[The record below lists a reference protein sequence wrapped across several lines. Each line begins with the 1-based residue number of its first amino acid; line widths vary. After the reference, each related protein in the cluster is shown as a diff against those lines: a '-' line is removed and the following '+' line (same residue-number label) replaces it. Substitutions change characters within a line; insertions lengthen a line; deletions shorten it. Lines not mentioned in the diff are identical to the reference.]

1 VENAIYLEI
10 RRSLWS
16 FGSRVA
22 LAAALMLTLCCTAA
36 LGVQRPYDDAVERGR
51 AALEG
56 GQYNQALQ
64 DFMAALEMVDG
75 GDAES
80 WRMLLAIAVTY
91 DQMGQLGHAAEF
103 HRAFLMRA
111 QKHAALLTPAWGE
124 RVAGSKRDVDRIMK
138 RASATHGFVSV
149 VSQPPGAVISVDG
162 RPVGAMGDG
171 VTPFLLF
178 LEPGPHTVRLARS
191 GYESVERNIKIA
203 AGAIRALDVVLEPGE
218 ASGGSAGLQPVEVVG
233 AAKPSVVEEPA
244 PDAAVEA
251 TPSGGSH
258 AGQWT
263 LIGGGGAVLAV
274 GAVLTALAASEH
286 SALEADQALLLGDPE
301 QYAALTPAERSA
313 ESAKWDERAD
323 KVSTL
328 QSASLG
334 LYAAG
339 AAALLG
345 GVLWLVLADDDEA
358 SSAAMSL
365 TPTDGG
371 FFGHASV
378 RF

>member
-1 VENAIYLEI
+1 
-10 RRSLWS
+10 
-16 FGSRVA
+16 
-22 LAAALMLTLCCTAA
+22 MLTLCCTAA
-36 LGVQRPYDDAVERGR
+36 LAQRPYDDAVERGR

-178 LEPGPHTVRLARS
+178 LEPGPHTVRLART

-203 AGAIRALDVVLEPGE
+203 AGAIRALDVVLEPGQ
-218 ASGGSAGLQPVEVVG
+218 ASGGSAGLQPVD
-233 AAKPSVVEEPA
+233 VVEPEA
-244 PDAAVEA
+244 PTVVKEAAPVVAPEA
-251 TPSGGSH
+251 TPSGSSQ
-258 AGQWT
+258 AGQWS

-313 ESAKWDERAD
+313 ESAQWDERAD
-323 KVSTL
+323 KVSAL

-345 GVLWLVLADDDEA
+345 GVLWLVLVDEDEA